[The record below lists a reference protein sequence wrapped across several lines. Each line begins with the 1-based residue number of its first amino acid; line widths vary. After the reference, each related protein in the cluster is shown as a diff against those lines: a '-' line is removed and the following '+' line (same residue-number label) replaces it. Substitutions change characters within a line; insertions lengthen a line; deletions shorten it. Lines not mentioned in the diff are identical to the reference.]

1 MKGKRKWKKSIF
13 STFVS
18 LGIMTCIIQI
28 PGEIN
33 AQEATIFGEEDYTL
47 QLENYQKEL
56 DIDRNEISYNSE
68 TDWDWSYYGGNH
80 ISKIAKGDNGYY
92 IRLGEYIYFCSFERE
107 KLIPLCVRPDCLHD
121 KEESSEK
128 KELCMAYVGLGT
140 SALFSGI
147 QENEE
152 TLYANFA
159 IQSIGEDGK
168 TYAGDDLYSVK
179 KDGSSRE
186 KMNLKM
192 ENASRFCIQRGNVYY
207 VTHVTDP
214 AKLTETEGVYR
225 VPLDG
230 GNPVPIAEVQGNAIF
245 EIYPYG
251 DFVYGWCG
259 MENVTYLFVYDSKTE
274 KTTARR
280 FEQENILF
288 FIPWEDG
295 FLGMDNGKLFQISSD
310 LKQVEQIGT
319 LLSDDKNEFGISDHN
334 EFWLYS
340 FLSTDADYFY
350 FQGSVTT
357 QEEIKEFVA
366 IYEKE
371 NLELQQIIFVDG
383 MPDSQCIGVDE
394 NQIFFTGRT
403 EDGDAVFW
411 LEKETML
418 EKDVQFHVLQP

>member
-1 MKGKRKWKKSIF
+1 MKKKSKKRKILL
-13 STFVS
+13 TMLVN

-33 AQEATIFGEEDYTL
+33 AQEATIFEEEDYTL

-56 DIDRNEISYNSE
+56 DIDINEISYNSE

-107 KLIPLCVRPDCLHD
+107 KLIPLCVRPDCLHG
-121 KEESSEK
+121 KEKSSEK
-128 KELCMAYVGLGT
+128 KELCMAYVGVGNIT
-140 SALFSGI
+140 MFSGI
-147 QENEE
+147 QENED

-159 IQSIGEDGK
+159 IQGIGEDGK

-214 AKLTETEGVYR
+214 AKLTETEGVYW

-230 GNPVPIAEVQGNAIF
+230 GDPVPIAEVQGNAIF

-274 KTTARR
+274 KTTARKYS
-280 FEQENILF
+280 LF
-288 FIPWEDG
+288 YTVGRG
-295 FLGMDNGKLFQISSD
+295 FYWNGQWKA
-310 LKQVEQIGT
+310 
-319 LLSDDKNEFGISDHN
+319 ISDQPR
-334 EFWLYS
+334 FK
-340 FLSTDADYFY
+340 A
-350 FQGSVTT
+350 
-357 QEEIKEFVA
+357 
-366 IYEKE
+366 
-371 NLELQQIIFVDG
+371 
-383 MPDSQCIGVDE
+383 
-394 NQIFFTGRT
+394 GRT
-403 EDGDAVFW
+403 DWDTAVG
-411 LEKETML
+411 
-418 EKDVQFHVLQP
+418 

>member
-1 MKGKRKWKKSIF
+1 
-13 STFVS
+13 
-18 LGIMTCIIQI
+18 
-28 PGEIN
+28 
-33 AQEATIFGEEDYTL
+33 
-47 QLENYQKEL
+47 
-56 DIDRNEISYNSE
+56 
-68 TDWDWSYYGGNH
+68 
-80 ISKIAKGDNGYY
+80 
-92 IRLGEYIYFCSFERE
+92 
-107 KLIPLCVRPDCLHD
+107 
-121 KEESSEK
+121 
-128 KELCMAYVGLGT
+128 MAYVGVGNIT
-140 SALFSGI
+140 MFSGI
-147 QENEE
+147 QENED

-159 IQSIGEDGK
+159 IQGIGEDGK

-192 ENASRFCIQRGNVYY
+192 ENASRICIQRGNVYY

-230 GNPVPIAEVQGNAIF
+230 GDPVPI
-245 EIYPYG
+245 
-251 DFVYGWCG
+251 
-259 MENVTYLFVYDSKTE
+259 VYDSKTE

-280 FEQENILF
+280 FKQENILF
-288 FIPWEDG
+288 FIPWEEG
-295 FLGMDNGKLFQISSD
+295 FIGMDNGKLFQISPD

-319 LLSDDKNEFGISDHN
+319 LLSGNKNKFGISDQD

-394 NQIFFTGRT
+394 NQIFFTGRA

-418 EKDVQFHVLQP
+418 EKDAQFHVLQP

>member
-1 MKGKRKWKKSIF
+1 
-13 STFVS
+13 
-18 LGIMTCIIQI
+18 
-28 PGEIN
+28 
-33 AQEATIFGEEDYTL
+33 
-47 QLENYQKEL
+47 
-56 DIDRNEISYNSE
+56 
-68 TDWDWSYYGGNH
+68 
-80 ISKIAKGDNGYY
+80 
-92 IRLGEYIYFCSFERE
+92 
-107 KLIPLCVRPDCLHD
+107 
-121 KEESSEK
+121 
-128 KELCMAYVGLGT
+128 MAYVGVGNIT
-140 SALFSGI
+140 MFSGI
-147 QENEE
+147 QENED

-159 IQSIGEDGK
+159 IQGIGEDGK

-230 GNPVPIAEVQGNAIF
+230 GDPVPIAEVQGNAIF

-251 DFVYGWCG
+251 DFVYGCCG

-280 FEQENILF
+280 FKQENILF
-288 FIPWEDG
+288 FIPWEEG
-295 FLGMDNGKLFQISSD
+295 FIGMDNGKLFQISLD

-319 LLSDDKNEFGISDHN
+319 LLSGNKNKFGISDQD

-394 NQIFFTGRT
+394 NQIFFTGRA

-418 EKDVQFHVLQP
+418 EKDAQFHVLQP